1 MASPAPIMGHGLLFC
16 ARLSSHGGGDTHL
29 VGPGNLSVVV
39 YHEGTVIH
47 VGDLAVKA
55 VWAIKGHLKGVGVA
69 GQGPQVLVG
78 VNRLND
84 VCDRHRGTALA
95 ELVQAEHV
103 RLVIHV
109 GGGSV
114 GDIGVDV
121 SLGGLDPLGV
131 GDDDAVQLHVDQV
144 VAAHLTGEVHQIAAI
159 IHVLNPLANC
169 ELIDLGVEMQRPDN
183 LNGEAIPSREAT
195 AAALV
200 VRLDAEHH
208 ALPGQTLD

>member
-1 MASPAPIMGHGLLFC
+1 MPHRLLLD
-16 ARLSSHGGGDTHL
+16 AILRSHGGGDAHL
-29 VGPGNLSVVV
+29 VGSSGVGIVVDL
-39 YHEGTVIH
+39 EG
-47 VGDLAVKA
+47 AVAHILHLRIKG
-55 VWAIKGHLKGVGVA
+55 VWAVKGHLKGVGVT
-69 GQGPQVLVG
+69 GFGPQVLVG
-78 VNRLND
+78 IHCLND
-84 VCDRHRGTALA
+84 VSRWHSCTALM
-95 ELVQAEHV
+95 ELIQAKHI
-103 RLVIHV
+103 LLIKHV
-109 GGGSV
+109 GGDGA
-114 GDIGVDV
+114 GDERVHV
-121 SLGGLDPLGV
+121 SLGGIQTRLVWDN
-131 GDDDAVQLHVDQV
+131 DAVQLHVDQV